1 MFNSV
6 DEDGTER
13 LSSEKLVHVLDKLG
27 ASPAQAAEVHALF
40 ESALRGG
47 AAVDAETFFNVM
59 SCTSLHATLQHQA
72 SHRSLI
78 VPGRSGTGDGSA

>member
-1 MFNSV
+1 M

-59 SCTSLHATLQHQA
+59 SCTSLHATLQPPGLA
-72 SHRSLI
+72 PLPHR
-78 VPGRSGTGDGSA
+78 PGTFRDG